1 MNEYNE
7 KIPEYPVVT
16 EWSGVRIRVEI
27 SLPWEKHT
35 KTSQMIISREEIQQL
50 EYLKRPE
57 ELEILL
63 ETRSDIAMLRL
74 FEWEQ
79 KNKQAQRVV
88 EIISDMV
95 ANHITDSFTKEN
107 HVGGVEMTEIKNP
120 IFFPTAEERLKEIA
134 EYHGD
139 HTAEDLEE
147 IANFIPKL
155 REVAMACLTYFENEL
170 ADDPEDVMSKMR
182 ATRLRDALSSEP
194 KF

>member
-1 MNEYNE
+1 M
-7 KIPEYPVVT
+7 KKLI
-16 EWSGVRIRVEI
+16 
-27 SLPWEKHT
+27 
-35 KTSQMIISREEIQQL
+35 
-50 EYLKRPE
+50 
-57 ELEILL
+57 
-63 ETRSDIAMLRL
+63 
-74 FEWEQ
+74 
-79 KNKQAQRVV
+79 
-88 EIISDMV
+88 
-95 ANHITDSFTKEN
+95 
-107 HVGGVEMTEIKNP
+107 NP
-120 IFFPTAEERLKEIA
+120 IFNANTEQRLREIA

>member
-139 HTAEDLEE
+139 HTATELEE
-147 IANFIPKL
+147 IADFISRL
-155 REVAMACLTYFENEL
+155 REAAKECLIYFQNEL
-170 ADDPEDVMSKMR
+170 ADDPENVMAKR
-182 ATRLRDALSSEP
+182 LATRLRDVT
-194 KF
+194 